1 MFLYSHYKKIPCYW
15 ALKNLAFL
23 TPIFFTGDPSKL
35 SLKIFTKQNQ
45 RSNLFFDR
53 HPNFLN
59 ECVFQIKRFPHY
71 LLSWQTFFSWLLF
84 KVGFIC
90 FLRERLSSLKLQMSK
105 RIFLSMIFS
114 RKIEDDRRVFQK
126 FLNSFEVRG
135 HLEEKWGQIRKVKY
149 TVNFEVVEASVFK
162 PILIDLLEVLKKY
175 IIYKWVEVN
184 CATEVSLS

>member
-1 MFLYSHYKKIPCYW
+1 MSFEKFGLFDPD
-15 ALKNLAFL
+15 
-23 TPIFFTGDPSKL
+23 FFTGDPSKL

-90 FLRERLSSLKLQMSK
+90 FLRERLSSYKCQRGFSWAWSFRERSK
-105 RIFLSMIFS
+105 MTSEFS
-114 RKIEDDRRVFQK
+114 RNFWIVLRSEVIFRKREVQSEKLKILVLILRSYTYMFPFCANFDTF
-126 FLNSFEVRG
+126 RG
-135 HLEEKWGQIRKVKY
+135 
-149 TVNFEVVEASVFK
+149 
-162 PILIDLLEVLKKY
+162 
-175 IIYKWVEVN
+175 
-184 CATEVSLS
+184 